1 MTIKTDPAQ
10 CRVFRTRALETGM
23 KERTFKF
30 ERAQETNEE
39 NRTMR
44 ISVASEYPVDR
55 WGDKEILSHSPGA
68 QKIGER
74 QQSMPLLFNHKPD
87 NIIGVVESLT
97 QEGKRT
103 YANIR
108 FAKTPEGEKAF
119 SLVREKIL
127 TNVSVGYAVNKYE
140 LDTTSDVYRAI
151 DWEIMEVSLVSI
163 PADPTVGV
171 YRSLTTLENNQMALP
186 ATTNTKPAAPAAN
199 HAESPVQ
206 QTREAP
212 GSQAAPAP
220 VTIDVHGIEKRAAE
234 AAVERVRAIQTM
246 CRDFDISDSDADR
259 FIRSEQSLDQVRAAV
274 MDQLKSRKA
283 TPAASQSR
291 AVGIDFNLGLSPQE
305 RQRYSLVR
313 AINAYCSGNWNN
325 AGFEREINQ
334 ELSQRMGRSSQG
346 FFMPT
351 DLPFY
356 GTRDAGYSAGSA
368 VDGGNTIATDLLAG
382 SFIDMLR
389 KRSIVLS
396 LGATFLTGLQGKVE
410 IPRQSEA
417 TTAQWIPENGTVT
430 PTNAKFDKIA
440 LNMKTIAS
448 KTFMSRN
455 LILQSSIN
463 IENFARMELI
473 RSLAEGID
481 QAALYGTGAN
491 NQPTGIA
498 NYTGIN
504 EVVGGENGA
513 PLSFDH
519 LIEMETLV
527 AEKNADVANMTY
539 LANARTIGWLKQLKN
554 RDGGYLWKA
563 ITDTRRNSIPG
574 ELNGYPVARSNRVR
588 SDLDRGTSKGVCSDL
603 FFANWADLIVGE
615 WGVIEILPNPYSS
628 TAFDNGGVEVRALQS
643 VDLNI
648 RHPESFCVMRDAL
661 VTSSA
666 AAAVASSA
674 ASGGA
679 SSEETGGTSS
689 EKTDE

>member
-212 GSQAAPAP
+212 GSQASPAP
-220 VTIDVHGIEKRAAE
+220 VTIDVH
-234 AAVERVRAIQTM
+234 
-246 CRDFDISDSDADR
+246 
-259 FIRSEQSLDQVRAAV
+259 
-274 MDQLKSRKA
+274 
-283 TPAASQSR
+283 
-291 AVGIDFNLGLSPQE
+291 
-305 RQRYSLVR
+305 
-313 AINAYCSGNWNN
+313 
-325 AGFEREINQ
+325 
-334 ELSQRMGRSSQG
+334 
-346 FFMPT
+346 
-351 DLPFY
+351 
-356 GTRDAGYSAGSA
+356 
-368 VDGGNTIATDLLAG
+368 
-382 SFIDMLR
+382 
-389 KRSIVLS
+389 
-396 LGATFLTGLQGKVE
+396 
-410 IPRQSEA
+410 
-417 TTAQWIPENGTVT
+417 
-430 PTNAKFDKIA
+430 
-440 LNMKTIAS
+440 
-448 KTFMSRN
+448 
-455 LILQSSIN
+455 
-463 IENFARMELI
+463 
-473 RSLAEGID
+473 
-481 QAALYGTGAN
+481 
-491 NQPTGIA
+491 
-498 NYTGIN
+498 
-504 EVVGGENGA
+504 
-513 PLSFDH
+513 
-519 LIEMETLV
+519 
-527 AEKNADVANMTY
+527 
-539 LANARTIGWLKQLKN
+539 
-554 RDGGYLWKA
+554 
-563 ITDTRRNSIPG
+563 
-574 ELNGYPVARSNRVR
+574 
-588 SDLDRGTSKGVCSDL
+588 
-603 FFANWADLIVGE
+603 
-615 WGVIEILPNPYSS
+615 
-628 TAFDNGGVEVRALQS
+628 
-643 VDLNI
+643 
-648 RHPESFCVMRDAL
+648 
-661 VTSSA
+661 
-666 AAAVASSA
+666 
-674 ASGGA
+674 
-679 SSEETGGTSS
+679 
-689 EKTDE
+689 